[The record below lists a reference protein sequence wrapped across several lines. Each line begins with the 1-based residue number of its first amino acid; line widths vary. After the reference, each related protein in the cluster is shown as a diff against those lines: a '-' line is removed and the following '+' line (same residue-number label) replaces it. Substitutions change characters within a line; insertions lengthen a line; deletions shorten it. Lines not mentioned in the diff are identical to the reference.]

1 MNYKLLI
8 GIAIV
13 LTTFYALTNYTFN
26 KVVNEAKNSRIRAS
40 QADPLEK
47 YLKDDVELV
56 SKDNLKLRGTYI
68 PYLRKTA
75 EAEKTIILIHGY
87 TATSESMADLIT
99 PFLSHGWNVM
109 LIDQRGHGKSE
120 GQYASFGYHEKGDLD
135 LWVNWVRDRSE
146 KKHQVIGLLGISM
159 GAGTVLEYAG
169 INKHVNFIIADCPY
183 SDLEELLKYQ
193 IREIRNIPAYP
204 LINALDLMLRIRVD
218 FNIKAVSPLKTVRE
232 SEIPI
237 MFIHG
242 SEDRF
247 VPTQMSKDL
256 YAIKKGKK
264 KLLIV
269 EGASHANSYWTN
281 KNLYEKEVWDFIDEV
296 LTTVTYPD

>member
-68 PYLRKTA
+68 PYFRKTA

-99 PFLSHGWNVM
+99 PFLSHGWNVL

>member
-99 PFLSHGWNVM
+99 PFLSHGWNVL

-183 SDLEELLKYQ
+183 SDLEKLLKYQ

>member
-99 PFLSHGWNVM
+99 PFLSHGWNVL

>member
-1 MNYKLLI
+1 MNHKLLI
-8 GIAIV
+8 GIAIL

-26 KVVNEAKNSRIRAS
+26 KVVNEAKNSRIKGY
-40 QADPLEK
+40 QADPFEK
-47 YLKDDVELV
+47 YLKVDVELV

-68 PYLRKTA
+68 PYFQKIG
-75 EAEKTIILIHGY
+75 EEEKTIILIHGY
-87 TATSESMADLIT
+87 TATSESMAGFIT
-99 PFLSHGWNVM
+99 PFLSRGWNVL

-120 GQYASFGYHEKGDLD
+120 GQYASFGYHEKDDLD

-159 GAGTVLEYAG
+159 GAGTVLEYAS

-193 IREIRNIPAYP
+193 ICEVRNIPAYP
-204 LINALDLMLRIRVD
+204 LLNTLNLMLKHKVG
-218 FNIKAVSPLKTVRE
+218 FTIKAVSPLKTIRDN
-232 SEIPI
+232 EIPI

-242 SEDRF
+242 SEDYF

-256 YAIKKGKK
+256 YAVKKGKK

-281 KNLYEKEVWDFIDEV
+281 KELYEKELWGFIDDV
-296 LTTVTYPD
+296 LTGVTYSN